1 MALVV
6 HLAVHLDLHLLAQ
19 HLALLAQTLT
29 LLAQTLAL
37 APARAR
43 ALALVKLKLGQIEQP
58 LAYLGQLQEQRQ
70 RQRQS
75 RQALQVLAGKAHHDA
90 QNSVEELKSRFRSF
104 VFEVA

>member
-29 LLAQTLAL
+29 LPLAL

-43 ALALVKLKLGQIEQP
+43 ALALVKLKLGQIEKP
-58 LAYLGQLQEQRQ
+58 LASLGQEHRQ

>member
-6 HLAVHLDLHLLAQ
+6 HLAVHLAQ

-43 ALALVKLKLGQIEQP
+43 ALALVKLKLGQIEKP
-58 LAYLGQLQEQRQ
+58 LPYLGQEHRQ
-70 RQRQS
+70 RQRHS
-75 RQALQVLAGKAHHDA
+75 RQALQKLAGKAHHDA
-90 QNSVEELKSRFRSF
+90 QNSVEELKSKFRSF

>member
-43 ALALVKLKLGQIEQP
+43 ALALVKLKLGQIEKP
-58 LAYLGQLQEQRQ
+58 LTYLGHQHRQ